1 MQSVEIRVCYAG
13 SAVAIGYGDAPS
25 ARIVEFLFRDAP
37 SGGHVPP
44 HVSFHLSSAGPGDR
58 FMLRQKQA
66 GSVVNTGGSAAV
78 VAEILLGETCHALAD
93 RSQGGVL
100 FHAAALAWGGQ
111 GLLLP
116 GTIAAGKTTLAL
128 WLARR
133 GFQYLTDEM
142 AFVPCGAGHFQPF
155 TRPLNLK
162 HPSREVLR
170 DSFDFERHAAH
181 ILSAPG
187 YDLVSPRALDPHP
200 PPAQARLSRIVFPR
214 YRPGDFSFEPLTPAQ
229 AGLALMECLTNA
241 RNLPDHGFPEVARLA
256 QAVPT
261 YRMTYGSFAQI
272 AETLEGLF

>member
-1 MQSVEIRVCYAG
+1 MQSVEIRVCFAG
-13 SAVAIGYGDAPS
+13 SAVTVVADDAPS
-25 ARIVEFLFRDAP
+25 TRIVEFLFRDAP
-37 SGGHVPP
+37 SGDDVPP
-44 HVSFHLSSAGPGDR
+44 HVRFHLAAAGAEDR
-58 FMLRQKQA
+58 FMLRQKQE

-78 VAEILLGETCHALAD
+78 IAEILLGETCHALAD

-100 FHAAALAWGGQ
+100 FHAAALAWQGQ

-116 GTIAAGKTTLAL
+116 GTIAAGKTTLAM

-142 AFVPCGAGHFQPF
+142 AFVPFGAEHFQPF

-170 DSFDFERHAAH
+170 DCFDFERHAEH

-187 YDLVSPRALDPHP
+187 YDLVSPRAFDSHP
-200 PPAQARLSRIVFPR
+200 APGQAPLSRIVFPR

-241 RNLPDHGFPEVARLA
+241 RNLPGHGFPEVARLA
-256 QAVPT
+256 RAVPA
-261 YRMTYGSFAQI
+261 YRMTYGDFAQI
-272 AETLEGLF
+272 GAIVEGLF